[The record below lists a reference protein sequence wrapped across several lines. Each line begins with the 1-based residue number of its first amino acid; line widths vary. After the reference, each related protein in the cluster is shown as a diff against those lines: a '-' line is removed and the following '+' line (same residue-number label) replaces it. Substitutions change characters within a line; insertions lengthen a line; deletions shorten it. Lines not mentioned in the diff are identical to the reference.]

1 MAEKEGAGARRSGV
15 FGAARRA
22 LAAWRRLAPFFA
34 ASRGQV
40 VTIAVVSVVAGLAE
54 AGLLALVAALA
65 LSLSEG
71 EETVRAD
78 LGPVALDSPLDVAL
92 VVALVLALV
101 RGALQLWLAYL
112 PAAIS
117 ASAMVALRRRLFDA
131 FVGATWAVKA
141 AERDGQFQT
150 FMNVHVNQT
159 TTAIIQIASVVTN
172 VLMFLSL
179 LLSAVALSPVAAAV
193 LSVASLGLFLALR
206 PLAGRLRRY
215 ARELSDENVEY
226 ANGVQGVAATAEE
239 MQVFG
244 ASPRFVGQFYAL
256 LEDVRRPLLR
266 SRFLVGALPSLYQS
280 VALLLLVVA
289 LAVVSSMDVGQMTT
303 LGAVVLM
310 LVRALSY
317 GQRVQYSVTGIDEK
331 LPFMDH
337 LAGAIETYRA
347 NRQVDGGRPLA
358 AVERIGM
365 RDVRFG
371 YEPGTQVLHGLTF
384 EVRRGEVVGIVGPS
398 GAGKSSL
405 VQLLLRLREP
415 TAGVLTVNGEDA
427 WQVDRAQWQRRVAY
441 VPQQTQLVYGTVA
454 DNIRFYREDLT
465 DAQVEQAARW
475 AHVHEEVLT
484 WPEGYATTVGR
495 RAQGVSGGQR
505 QRLAIARA
513 LAAEPEVLVLDEPT
527 SALDV
532 RSEELVQETIR
543 GLRGRATVFL
553 VAHRLST
560 LSVCDRV
567 MVVRDGQIEMFDTP
581 ARVLAGNDF
590 FQEVHAIT
598 RRQAVVDAGAAPG
611 D

>member
-1 MAEKEGAGARRSGV
+1 MADDEGTAGRRGRGGLGS
-15 FGAARRA
+15 ARRA
-22 LAAWRRLAPFFA
+22 AAAWQRLAPFFA

-40 VTIAVVSVVAGLAE
+40 ATIAVVSVVAGIAE
-54 AGLLALVAALA
+54 AALLALVASLA
-65 LSLSEG
+65 LSLSQG
-71 EETVRAD
+71 SDSVQGD
-78 LGPVALDSPLDVAL
+78 LGPITLDSPLDVAFG
-92 VVALVLALV
+92 VALVLAVV

-117 ASAMVALRRRLFDA
+117 ASAMVGLRRRLFDA
-131 FVGATWAVKA
+131 FVAATWSVKA

-159 TTAIIQIASVVTN
+159 TQAIIQIASVVTN

-179 LLSAVALSPVAAAV
+179 MISAVALSPVAAAV

-206 PLAGRLRRY
+206 PLARRLRRHS
-215 ARELSDENVEY
+215 RELSEENVEY

-244 ASPRFVGQFYAL
+244 ASPRFMEQFYGL
-256 LEDVRRPLLR
+256 LDGVRRPLLR

-289 LAVVSSMDVGQMTT
+289 LAVVSFMDAGQMTT

-331 LPFMDH
+331 LPFMNH
-337 LAGAIETYRA
+337 LADAIETYRTH
-347 NRQVDGGRPLA
+347 RQVDGGRPLG

-371 YEPGTQVLHGLTF
+371 YDADAEVLHDISF
-384 EVRRGEVVGIVGPS
+384 EVARGEVVGIVGPS

-427 WQVDRAQWQRRVAY
+427 WQVDRAHWQRAVAY

-454 DNIRFYREDLT
+454 DNIRFYRDDLT
-465 DAQVEQAARW
+465 DADVERAARW
-475 AHVHEEVLT
+475 AHVHDEIEQ
-484 WPEGYATTVGR
+484 WPDGYATTVGR

-532 RSEELVQETIR
+532 RSEELVQETLR

-560 LSVCDRV
+560 LAVCDRV
-567 MVVRDGQIEMFDTP
+567 MVVRDGRIEMFDTP
-581 ARVLAGNDF
+581 ERVLAGNDF
-590 FQEVHAIT
+590 FQEVHEIT
-598 RRQAVVDAGAAPG
+598 RRQAVGAGPT